1 MWLVEVPPPRPRLD
15 YLSEL
20 VSDFLLVMKLVR
32 MWERRLEKRLVMK
45 LETL

>member
-20 VSDFLLVMKLVR
+20 VLDFLLVMWLDNLLVA
-32 MWERRLEKRLVMK
+32 
-45 LETL
+45 